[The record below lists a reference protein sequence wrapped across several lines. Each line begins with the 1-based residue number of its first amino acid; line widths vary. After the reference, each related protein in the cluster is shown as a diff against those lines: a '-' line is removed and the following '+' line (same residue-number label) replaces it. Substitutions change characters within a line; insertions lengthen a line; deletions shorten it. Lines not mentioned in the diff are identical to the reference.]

1 MAPTQALSLQHT
13 HLVQEKMLQ
22 LGWLVNLKKSQLNP
36 SQSIE
41 HLGMNLDTKNMSIS
55 IPGKKIRSIR
65 RQAYQLLYQTQVKV
79 KQLAAFIG
87 SALATQLGNQQARS
101 SNPHQWTQICTITPL
116 MRKDLLWWITQLR
129 HWNGR
134 QMLPHRPTI
143 QVFTDSSDRG
153 WGIVHEVQQY
163 QGQWTPTEQ
172 SQHIN
177 YKELLVVW
185 KMLSITRFHPH
196 QHIQLC
202 MDNTSAIAYINKFG
216 GTRSSSLNQLALR
229 IWTYCFANHIHL
241 STLYVPSLCNP
252 ADAPSRQM
260 IQQNDW
266 ALSPLAYQQ
275 LDQLWGPHHI
285 DLFASPTNTKIPHN
299 FVSWDHHPT
308 ATWTNAF
315 SRDWTTIAG
324 RLYMC
329 PPWNL
334 IQRILLRLKQQPRP
348 ATLITPNWPSA
359 PWWPTLQ
366 LMTISRPHPLP
377 PSALSAHHLEEEEH
391 PHQKW
396 NLIAWNL

>member
-87 SALATQLGNQQARS
+87 SALATQLGNQQARFRTRHLVAHLNQARS

-153 WGIVHEVQQY
+153 WGIVHEDQQY
-163 QGQWTPTEQ
+163 QGQWTNGT
-172 SQHIN
+172 IAT
-177 YKELLVVW
+177 Y
-185 KMLSITRFHPH
+185 
-196 QHIQLC
+196 QLQGASRC
-202 MDNTSAIAYINKFG
+202 LENAIDYSL
-216 GTRSSSLNQLALR
+216 SSSP
-229 IWTYCFANHIHL
+229 TYSTVHGQHFGNCLHVVFVIF
-241 STLYVPSLCNP
+241 STLYTQSC
-252 ADAPSRQM
+252 
-260 IQQNDW
+260 
-266 ALSPLAYQQ
+266 
-275 LDQLWGPHHI
+275 
-285 DLFASPTNTKIPHN
+285 T
-299 FVSWDHHPT
+299 
-308 ATWTNAF
+308 
-315 SRDWTTIAG
+315 
-324 RLYMC
+324 
-329 PPWNL
+329 
-334 IQRILLRLKQQPRP
+334 
-348 ATLITPNWPSA
+348 
-359 PWWPTLQ
+359 
-366 LMTISRPHPLP
+366 
-377 PSALSAHHLEEEEH
+377 
-391 PHQKW
+391 
-396 NLIAWNL
+396 